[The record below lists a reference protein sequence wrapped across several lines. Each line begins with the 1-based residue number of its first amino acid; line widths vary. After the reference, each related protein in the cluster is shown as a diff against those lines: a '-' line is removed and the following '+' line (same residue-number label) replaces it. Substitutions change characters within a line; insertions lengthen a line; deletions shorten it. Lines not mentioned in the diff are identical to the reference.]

1 MKTMHSKFPGTCARC
16 SQPIQRGE
24 LINFYGRGHA
34 EHAHHTTEATPAATV
49 GPCWICQD
57 PAGKFRN
64 LGAATPV
71 WCDTCHATQIAKTRT
86 VCNVRFTPDRFD
98 MQVEDNMRDACGC

>member
-1 MKTMHSKFPGTCARC
+1 MKTMIAKYPGVCITCR
-16 SQPIQRGE
+16 QPIQRGE
-24 LINFYGRGHA
+24 MINFYGRGQA
-34 EHAHHTTEATPAATV
+34 EHARHTQPEPASELRA
-49 GPCWICQD
+49 PCWICGN

-71 WCDTCHATQIAKTRT
+71 WCDACHENEKAKTRT
-86 VCNVRFTPDRFD
+86 VCNVRFPDYFD